1 MPMEDLVILLLPLFV
16 LMEGQSMG
24 GCPMLLAAAVVG
36 LLLAADLPLGCR
48 GVQAAVVRAT
58 ASPLL
63 YLQRHV
69 VFSGY

>member
-1 MPMEDLVILLLPLFV
+1 
-16 LMEGQSMG
+16 
-24 GCPMLLAAAVVG
+24 
-36 LLLAADLPLGCR
+36 LPLGCR

-58 ASPLL
+58 ASPLRPLL